1 MIRIRCGG
9 VLFDM
14 DGVLIDSTP
23 AVARVWGKW
32 AVRHGLD
39 PEEVVRKAHGRPS
52 IETIRK
58 LLPQADS
65 EAENR
70 IVEQAEIDDIEGI
83 VPLPGAQELLRALPA
98 EGWTIVT
105 SCTRRLAE
113 IRLQAA
119 GLKIPR
125 KMVTASDVK
134 KGKPHPE
141 PYLKGAAAL
150 GVDAADCVVVEDVP
164 AGVRSAKAAG
174 ARVIAVRTTA
184 PEDELREAGANWVVR
199 SCADIGVGVEAMLV
213 IDVE

>member
-1 MIRIRCGG
+1 
-9 VLFDM
+9 M

-98 EGWTIVT
+98 ESWTIVT

-150 GVDAADCVVVEDVP
+150 GVDAADCVVLEDVP